1 MNLIKSHVMVSIAI
15 FFLFLVS
22 MTFKLLTLQSNKKT
36 LNLMSLFFMYDGM
49 YRRHIHVPVKCG

>member
-1 MNLIKSHVMVSIAI
+1 MVSIAI

-49 YRRHIHVPVKCG
+49 YRRHIHVPVNIK